1 MDPRDNVRRH
11 RRPLGTGIALLLLCG
26 NFAACHHS
34 PLHRSHGM
42 RLREM
47 MAAQATAH
55 PARDAVA
62 RGEEAAAALRSYY
75 DGFYSADGGAVGT
88 PIGGGTGGGTGGGGS
103 GRGMMTA
110 GVMPMH

>member
-1 MDPRDNVRRH
+1 MDVCVNA
-11 RRPLGTGIALLLLCG
+11 RRPLWTCAALALLLG
-26 NFAACHHS
+26 SGAACHHS

-55 PARDAVA
+55 PAHDAVA
-62 RGEEAAAALRSYY
+62 RGEEATAALRSYY
-75 DGFYSADGGAVGT
+75 ESFYSADGGAVGS
-88 PIGGGTGGGTGGGGS
+88 PIGGGTGGGSGGGS